1 MSENRG
7 LVTREDQ
14 EPAPAVPRDRA
25 ERMAA
30 ATRLLAHIRGRRK
43 LPTEELG
50 RFARKLTSA
59 PKVDLEAILEE
70 LTKDGRMLAREDQAA
85 VEALSRPQPI
95 AEHFMEVAINLEPA
109 LLSGHKLGGA
119 VLTEGEV
126 CLLTGAGGAGKS
138 SLAAGLA
145 IEFARQRSEWHIF
158 DFPTGGGPV
167 LFATHEDSPA
177 RVARRLRKSAGLLE
191 LQEGDMPPVY
201 VIDLRGHPIFGP
213 SDDRGLYNQRPAP
226 LAAWE
231 PLWAEAESAKAR
243 LVVIDPAMSSY
254 VGEPNSIPA
263 VREFVTAVAYEARR
277 LHLGVLMITHSN
289 KAARR
294 AKAEVDPYEPG
305 HVGGTGAWSDGV
317 RGVLVLIRHSHDEYE
332 LSILKS
338 NFGLDKVSLAV
349 KPVQVNRKGEY
360 VGFEWLPENSTGWHH
375 RVVEQKQSNG
385 NGKRS
390 KSSKS
395 KAIGYG
401 NA

>member
-1 MSENRG
+1 MNENKG
-7 LVTREDQ
+7 LVVGEDQ
-14 EPAPAVPRDRA
+14 EPAPTIPRDRA

-30 ATRLLAHIRGRRK
+30 ATRLLAHIRGRKK
-43 LPTEELG
+43 LLSEDLR
-50 RFARKLTSA
+50 RFTRKLTGA
-59 PKVDLEAILEE
+59 PKIDLAPILEE
-70 LTKDGRMLAREDQAA
+70 VSKDGRMLAREDQAA
-85 VEALSRPQPI
+85 VEALARPQPI
-95 AEHFMEVAINLEPA
+95 AEHFMHVATHLEPA

-201 VIDLRGHPIFGP
+201 VVDLRGNPIFGP

-289 KAARR
+289 KAARQ
-294 AKAEVDPYEPG
+294 AKAEVDPYDSKQ
-305 HVGGTGAWSDGV
+305 VGGTAAWSDGV
-317 RGVLVLIRHSHDEYE
+317 RGVLVLIRHAHDEYE

-338 NFGLDKVSLAV
+338 NFGRDKVSLTV
-349 KPVQVNRKGEY
+349 KPVQGDGKGEY
-360 VGFEWLPENSTGWHH
+360 VGFEWLPEDSTGWHH
-375 RVVEQKQSNG
+375 RVVEQNQNNG

-390 KSSKS
+390 KSSKGT
-395 KAIGYG
+395 AMGYG